1 MKKILTNNLA
11 LKILSI
17 LIGILIWY
25 VVVSVND
32 PVVTE
37 YFNSIPVQTTNTQY
51 INNEKQ
57 TYLIAEEYQTVRVA
71 IRDNKSKIDQIEESD
86 IKVTADFTQ
95 IVDLTQNPVYVPLH
109 VECAG
114 ISAEHISTARTTI
127 PIEIEQLEQETFPV
141 SVDTGTSK
149 PGKKYEIGKMTPNPQ
164 NIVVSGPAS
173 IIKKIGSIIA
183 RIDVTDMMED
193 GSKTAELRILDKNGD
208 AFSDSTFKYL
218 TFEGVNSG
226 EKPSVN
232 VSVELWEKKEIQLDA
247 EYSGEP
253 GAGYQVTEVK
263 VVPSELTVAG
273 SREALDALAEDGD
286 KVTIPAELVDIDGA
300 TTDTEIV
307 VDLEEVLPEG
317 TKLISAT
324 DTTTTTVKNATVKVT
339 ILENESKE
347 YSLDMAKIEKRNMQ
361 AGLVITYSQ
370 PMVTVRLKASDRLLS
385 SITEANLES
394 CAFIDLSNKGE
405 GDYTV
410 NLNFKLPAGY
420 ELANQ
425 VSTKIHLEKS
435 VAESAPNG

>member
-1 MKKILTNNLA
+1 MKKLLTNNLA

-32 PVVTE
+32 PVVIE
-37 YFNSIPVQTTNTQY
+37 YFNNIPVETINTQY

-57 TYLIAEEYQTVRVA
+57 TYMIDGEYETVRVA

-95 IVDLTQNPVYVPLH
+95 IVDMSQNPVYVPLV

-114 ISAEHISTARTTI
+114 ISADHISTARTTI
-127 PIEIEQLEQETFPV
+127 PVEIEQLEQETFPV
-141 SVDTGTSK
+141 TVDTGTSK

-183 RIDVTDMMED
+183 RIDVSGMAED
-193 GSKTAELRILDKNGD
+193 GTKPAELRILDKNGD
-208 AFSDSTFKYL
+208 VFSDSTFKYL
-218 TFEGVNSG
+218 TFEGVKSG
-226 EKPSVN
+226 ERPSIN
-232 VSVELWEKKEIQLDA
+232 VDVELWEKTEIQLAAD
-247 EYSGEP
+247 YSGEP
-253 GAGYQVTEVK
+253 EQGYQVTDVK

-273 SREALDALAEDGD
+273 SSEALEILKENEN
-286 KVTIPAELVDIDGA
+286 KITIPGELVNIDGA
-300 TTDTEIV
+300 TSDTEVV

-317 TKLISAT
+317 IKLISTA

-339 ILENESKE
+339 VLENESKE
-347 YSLDMAKIEKRNMQ
+347 YSLDMAKIEKRNMG
-361 AGLVITYSQ
+361 ADLVLSYSQ
-370 PMVTVRLKASDRLLS
+370 PTVTVRIKASDKLLS
-385 SITEANLES
+385 AITEAKIEE
-394 CAFIDLSNKGE
+394 CAFIDLANKGE

-410 NLNFKLPAGY
+410 SLSFRLPTGY
-420 ELANQ
+420 ELVSQ

-435 VAESAPNG
+435 VDESK